1 MALFERMGIIGVGLL
16 GGSLALA
23 AREHNL
29 VNSITGFGR
38 NQDTLKRAQKKG
50 VIDDWSSDLCEAVK
64 DCDLVVL
71 CSPVG
76 TFLPRLEEMK
86 PALKPGC
93 IVTDVGSVKGDLVRQ
108 MEALMPAD
116 TIFVG
121 AHPIAGSEQS
131 GLDAAFK
138 ELFDGAR
145 CIITPTAKTPA
156 DAQDRIVKLW
166 DALGMEV
173 ICMDPD
179 EHDRVLGAVS
189 HLPHV
194 VAFALINAV
203 ADVTT
208 KNHDDVLSFSGGG
221 LRDITR
227 IASSDP
233 VMWRDISM
241 LNRDQVLTLIDEFQS
256 KLDEMK
262 SMIQKQEAVPLEE
275 AFAAANKNR
284 TKLPKVTQ

>member
-1 MALFERMGIIGVGLL
+1 MAAFERMAVIGVGLL

-23 AREHNL
+23 ARERKL
-29 VNSITGFGR
+29 VNYITGFGR
-38 NQDTLKRAQKKG
+38 NTETLKRAQDKG
-50 VIDDWSSDLCEAVK
+50 VIDDWSADLKTAVK

-76 TFLPRLEEMK
+76 TFMPRLKEMK
-86 PALKPGC
+86 SALKPGC
-93 IVTDVGSVKGDLVRQ
+93 IVTDVGSVKGDLVSQ
-108 MEALMPAD
+108 IENEMPEG

-121 AHPIAGSEQS
+121 AHPIAGSEKS
-131 GLDAAFK
+131 GLDAAFAK
-138 ELFDGAR
+138 LFEGAR
-145 CIITPTAKTPA
+145 CIVTPTDKTPK
-156 DAQDRIVKLW
+156 DAQDRIVKFW

-194 VAFALINAV
+194 VAFALMNAV
-203 ADVTT
+203 ANVTT
-208 KNHDDVLSFSGGG
+208 KNYDNVLCFSGGG

-233 VMWRDISM
+233 VMWRDISIS
-241 LNRDQVLTLIDEFQS
+241 NRKQVLTLIDEFQI
-256 KLDEMK
+256 KLDELK
-262 SMIQKQEAVPLEE
+262 NMIDREEAALLEE
-275 AFAAANKNR
+275 AFAAANENR
-284 TKLPKVTQ
+284 TKLAKVVE